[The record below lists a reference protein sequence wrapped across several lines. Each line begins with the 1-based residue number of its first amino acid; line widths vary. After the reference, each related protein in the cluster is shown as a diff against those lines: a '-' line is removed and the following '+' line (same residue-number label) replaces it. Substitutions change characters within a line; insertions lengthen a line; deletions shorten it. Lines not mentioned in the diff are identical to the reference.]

1 MSAPNKLSISL
12 GKPKPTGPP
21 VKNAFAIPVK
31 PSSATKGKT
40 AATNPLGSNPFGGE
54 DDDDETPS
62 SKATPSSAK
71 VGTST
76 IKPAKGTIK
85 QNASMSRAQR
95 KLQEEA
101 LKLDQTV
108 FEYDEVWDG
117 MQNAREKVKEAK
129 ESEAGKRDVSAVE
142 INGIS
147 AGIDHPVGHLQPKYI
162 GAFLKSAE
170 TRRLD
175 RLRAEEKMLQHERDK
190 EGEEFADKEKFM
202 TTAYKKQLE
211 EVRQA
216 EAEEKKREGE
226 SLISEDLM

>member
-1 MSAPNKLSISL
+1 
-12 GKPKPTGPP
+12 
-21 VKNAFAIPVK
+21 
-31 PSSATKGKT
+31 
-40 AATNPLGSNPFGGE
+40 
-54 DDDDETPS
+54 
-62 SKATPSSAK
+62 
-71 VGTST
+71 
-76 IKPAKGTIK
+76 
-85 QNASMSRAQR
+85 MSRAQR

-129 ESEAGKRDVSAVE
+129 ESEAGKRDVSAVDKVDWF
-142 INGIS
+142 S
-147 AGIDHPVGHLQPKYI
+147 PPADQPMQPKYI

-226 SLISEDLM
+226 FWHG